1 MAYLH
6 KYFENSSKNL
16 KITSLFFVV
25 FYTVG
30 IIGMSIPQSYPLF
43 LKLIPFALILS
54 FVALVFF
61 QTSKMEWKVFWAFL
75 GIYLISFIVEAIGV
89 NTGQV
94 FGYYTYGSGLG
105 PKVFKTPIIIGFNWL
120 FLIYTTSS
128 VVERWHIH
136 PISKIIIA
144 SIGMLLYDLVL
155 EQLAPKLEMWHWK
168 NEIIPLQNY
177 LAWFGLALLFQSI
190 LKILNIKI
198 KNSLALLLLG
208 CQFLFFLLLF
218 ILFKIV

>member
-16 KITSLFFVV
+16 KTTSLFFVV

-30 IIGMSIPQSYPLF
+30 IIGMSIPLSYPLF

-54 FVALVFF
+54 FIALVFF
-61 QTSKMEWKVFWAFL
+61 QTSKMEWKAIWVYL
-75 GIYLISFIVEAIGV
+75 GIYLTSFIVEAIGV

-94 FGYYTYGSGLG
+94 FGYYNYSNGLG
-105 PKVFKTPIIIGFNWL
+105 PKVFETPIIIGFNWL

-128 VVERWHIH
+128 VVESWSIH
-136 PISKIIIA
+136 PIYKIIIA
-144 SIGMLLYDLVL
+144 SIGMLMYDLVL

-177 LAWFGLALLFQSI
+177 LAWLGLALLFHAI
-190 LKILNIKI
+190 LKISNIKI
-198 KNSLALLLLG
+198 QNRLASLLLG

-218 ILFKIV
+218 ILFKCV